1 VQLSREVLLDRV
13 SVARVS
19 QRDLLGDL
27 QQYGAGLVVTSC
39 EQVQLQQCEFSEV
52 HSGTAAPILVADSL
66 LVSVDRLSVRNCSA
80 ASVGALLSLH
90 SQLSASE
97 LTLRDNRASGPS
109 GALSIQGGTL
119 LLVDSLLSGNR
130 AYEFGGALSLSDG
143 AKAQLS
149 RVQLLDNRVLSPQGQ
164 VSVPNPADPAA
175 DPLLF
180 DSTRGGAVSLLGEG
194 TSLQLHDC
202 LLSGNYALYGA
213 GLYVGVNTQLN
224 ASQTTVRQ
232 NLATRGSALYLDR
245 DSDTSFPNGNLIDG
259 TIYCVP
265 TPRTLVFGFNVCSGG
280 SCSCSNTGSPS
291 PTPSPPSPPPSPPSP
306 PSPPPS
312 PPPANQCL
320 PPMHL
325 CSNGSC
331 VSSPIACQDTVI
343 IIVGQDDS
351 GSDNHTCTGQGQF
364 PGGTVSTCNF
374 PPDTVL
380 LVSPPNPSVD
390 YGETASQ
397 VVQITPSQQP
407 DGPVDLTFV
416 VEELDGNLDQYCL
429 AFFRED
435 TLRWECVDECLRQ
448 STDGNLTL
456 VTGTTD
462 HFSTFAVLLGGG
474 GCSPVAFG
482 VWLASLVCVAAALVL
497 VLAAI
502 LLIRYNR
509 RVRDLFGGSEET
521 RVRNLR
527 RRMAEVNSATQTSAT
542 TLEMTALSSASG
554 GGAGMAG
561 SGMSSTTSSMLTHSK
576 PHHQSAAAD
585 SSALLTDTASDYG
598 GEDSQG
604 EDDDDMV

>member
-1 VQLSREVLLDRV
+1 
-13 SVARVS
+13 
-19 QRDLLGDL
+19 
-27 QQYGAGLVVTSC
+27 
-39 EQVQLQQCEFSEV
+39 
-52 HSGTAAPILVADSL
+52 
-66 LVSVDRLSVRNCSA
+66 
-80 ASVGALLSLH
+80 
-90 SQLSASE
+90 
-97 LTLRDNRASGPS
+97 
-109 GALSIQGGTL
+109 
-119 LLVDSLLSGNR
+119 
-130 AYEFGGALSLSDG
+130 
-143 AKAQLS
+143 
-149 RVQLLDNRVLSPQGQ
+149 
-164 VSVPNPADPAA
+164 
-175 DPLLF
+175 
-180 DSTRGGAVSLLGEG
+180 
-194 TSLQLHDC
+194 
-202 LLSGNYALYGA
+202 
-213 GLYVGVNTQLN
+213 
-224 ASQTTVRQ
+224 
-232 NLATRGSALYLDR
+232 
-245 DSDTSFPNGNLIDG
+245 
-259 TIYCVP
+259 
-265 TPRTLVFGFNVCSGG
+265 
-280 SCSCSNTGSPS
+280 
-291 PTPSPPSPPPSPPSP
+291 
-306 PSPPPS
+306 
-312 PPPANQCL
+312 
-320 PPMHL
+320 MHL

-554 GGAGMAG
+554 GGAGTAG